1 MPCARMCAVRYLDL
15 HAKGRLI
22 MSGYQNCACRDCFE
36 IYVGEPG
43 ELCHLCEDAGCDAE
57 GESEC
62 KGDHSYGGEGA

>member
-1 MPCARMCAVRYLDL
+1 
-15 HAKGRLI
+15 